1 MIYIKILIE
10 YFKMKNTILAYQII
24 LGMKIDS
31 TTGRV
36 RPKPVI
42 ESTGRL
48 FVDLVNW
55 VEIRIGS

>member
-36 RPKPVI
+36 RLKPII